1 MLPGDVAQ
9 MILGQSA
16 TKATV
21 DALRA
26 TMHLNEPA
34 WQRYIHWLIGLL
46 SGNPGTS
53 LVNGMPIA
61 ELIGSRLTNSL
72 LLALLTTIVVV
83 PLALTVGI
91 TAAVW
96 RGTAY
101 DRVVNVLTVAAVSI
115 PEFLFATTAVLI
127 FAVRL
132 HWLPALSYA
141 ANTDSLHAMFR
152 SFALPVGTL
161 SVAIFPQ
168 MARMT
173 RAALINTLGSS
184 LRGDGGAEGRA
195 ARPAGAAAC
204 IAECTRSDRQRD
216 RAEPVVSARRHRD
229 RRNRLQLSRPCQA
242 DGRCSQHTGRSAG
255 AVLRHDLLCGL
266 SAAGADRRY
275 RGDPVQSAAEVPMS
289 VTVETAVEILPR
301 RRRARWPLL
310 GRIAAVAVIAC
321 VGIAIFGAVIA
332 PYRRARS
339 SARPCSAPMTWADPL
354 GTDYL
359 GRDMLSRVLTGARY
373 TIGVALPA
381 TLLASFAGTMLG
393 MLAARGAA
401 RPIR

>member
-1 MLPGDVAQ
+1 MSGWTAEGGTGGARLTRRRAHRDFFLTRLILRRIGVSLVLLLAVSLIVFAGTEMLPGDVAQ

-16 TKATV
+16 TQATV
-21 DALRA
+21 KALRA

-34 WQRYIHWLIGLL
+34 WQRYIRWLIGLL

-53 LVNGMPIA
+53 LVNGMPISD
-61 ELIGSRLTNSL
+61 LIGGRLTNSL

-83 PLALTVGI
+83 PLALAVGI

-96 RGTAY
+96 RNTAY

-141 ANTDSLHAMFR
+141 ASMGSLHAMFR

-184 LRGDGGAEGRA
+184 YVEMAVLKGV
-195 ARPAGAAAC
+195 RPA
-204 IAECTRSDRQRD
+204 
-216 RAEPVVSARRHRD
+216 
-229 RRNRLQLSRPCQA
+229 RL
-242 DGRCSQHTGRSAG
+242 
-255 AVLRHDLLCGL
+255 VLRHALPNALGPIANAIALSLSFLLGGIVIVESVFNYPGL
-266 SAAGADRRY
+266 AKLMVDAVSTRDVPLVQSCAMIFCAGYLLLVLIADIATILSNPRLRY
-275 RGDPVQSAAEVPMS
+275 R
-289 VTVETAVEILPR
+289 
-301 RRRARWPLL
+301 
-310 GRIAAVAVIAC
+310 
-321 VGIAIFGAVIA
+321 
-332 PYRRARS
+332 
-339 SARPCSAPMTWADPL
+339 
-354 GTDYL
+354 
-359 GRDMLSRVLTGARY
+359 
-373 TIGVALPA
+373 
-381 TLLASFAGTMLG
+381 
-393 MLAARGAA
+393 
-401 RPIR
+401 